1 MIERRSALL
10 LLGAL
15 AAACRG
21 SRSPLA
27 PAPPPEPAL
36 ALDPLADLASGAGLV
51 WLVQARPRDLLTSAV
66 LTEAVATV
74 VPANRFDA
82 FAGRHGGVDLRLA
95 REVVVCGYPEA
106 TLALAR
112 VDVEPS
118 RVERAF
124 AERVEVD
131 GRADDGGVR
140 RAWGTVGT
148 ERTQVAIFGSEA
160 VGLERGR
167 LGPLLPAIYFAQG
180 KLRRSLPA
188 LRAEPLASLAALVG
202 EAPLRG
208 FAPGPFE
215 GAWAQGF
222 GGLLRGATAVG
233 GALRGAAQDWALR
246 LVVAGAWAADAPAAA
261 LRLGASVHLIAEDP
275 LCRLMGIGP
284 MRTSAAPGALQVD
297 IPLDPVALARGLSAA
312 TGADVRGIM
321 TF

>member
-1 MIERRSALL
+1 
-10 LLGAL
+10 
-15 AAACRG
+15 
-21 SRSPLA
+21 
-27 PAPPPEPAL
+27 
-36 ALDPLADLASGAGLV
+36 
-51 WLVQARPRDLLTSAV
+51 
-66 LTEAVATV
+66 
-74 VPANRFDA
+74 
-82 FAGRHGGVDLRLA
+82 
-95 REVVVCGYPEA
+95 
-106 TLALAR
+106 
-112 VDVEPS
+112 
-118 RVERAF
+118 
-124 AERVEVD
+124 
-131 GRADDGGVR
+131 
-140 RAWGTVGT
+140 
-148 ERTQVAIFGSEA
+148 
-160 VGLERGR
+160 
-167 LGPLLPAIYFAQG
+167 
-180 KLRRSLPA
+180 
-188 LRAEPLASLAALVG
+188 VG